1 MIGNGTRQGGV
12 LSPYLFTRYVRPLIS
27 IISQS
32 RIGCNIGGLFVN
44 ILAYADDM
52 ALLAPSWYAMQ
63 EFLKILEY
71 CCVRLD
77 ILCNTKK
84 TVCMIF
90 KPKQKDK
97 WITDNFPEFT
107 FDGYKLRFVSQFKYL
122 GHVIN
127 DRLNDD
133 DDIQRQIKNLF
144 VRTNMLPLHMLH
156 IASYCAIVTLSFTVF
171 VFKKFHELEMGVKG
185 HSRSLRV
192 LSFDR
197 LCMVSY

>member
-1 MIGNGTRQGGV
+1 MI
-12 LSPYLFTRYVRPLIS
+12 LIS

-63 EFLKILEY
+63 EILKILEY

-97 WITDNFPEFT
+97 WITDNFQSLLLM
-107 FDGYKLRFVSQFKYL
+107 D
-122 GHVIN
+122 
-127 DRLNDD
+127 
-133 DDIQRQIKNLF
+133 
-144 VRTNMLPLHMLH
+144 TN
-156 IASYCAIVTLSFTVF
+156 YDLS
-171 VFKKFHELEMGVKG
+171 L
-185 HSRSLRV
+185 SLSIWV
-192 LSFDR
+192 
-197 LCMVSY
+197 M

>member
-63 EFLKILEY
+63 ELLKILKILEY
-71 CCVRLD
+71 CCGRFD
-77 ILCNTKK
+77 IMCNTKK
-84 TVCMIF
+84 TVCMLF

-122 GHVIN
+122 GHII
-127 DRLNDD
+127 NDD
-133 DDIQRQIKNLF
+133 DDIRREIKNLF
-144 VRTNMLPLHMLH
+144 ARANM
-156 IASYCAIVTLSFTVF
+156 
-171 VFKKFHELEMGVKG
+171 
-185 HSRSLRV
+185 
-192 LSFDR
+192 
-197 LCMVSY
+197 